1 MQFGILFEGLFFG
14 FATGATCLASCAPI
28 YLPYL
33 LTEDRKISS
42 SIMAVVEISAGRFF
56 SYLTFGAL
64 AGFTGSVISGT
75 NRSLYTSIAYILL
88 SAYLLLTTYRT
99 HNEHKKCAVP
109 KIAKISKSAF
119 LLGILTGINFCP
131 SFLIALSRVLDIGG
145 VINGMLLFFGFFI
158 STSLFLLP
166 LAFVNVLT
174 KIHIIKK
181 YARYAALLVAVIYT
195 ILGITGL
202 VKYFNPAPPMNYIEQ
217 ISVFETKRN
226 ILVYAEDNQ
235 GYFKELQKMLS
246 AETGRNIEIKT
257 INDTVSFKDLEN
269 SIIFTESTLEDVVI
283 EELNSTSFIIAVK
296 KGFPLEAV
304 QQQLNKYAFGINEE
318 TSGALFRFTGDR

>member
-1 MQFGILFEGLFFG
+1 MNFRILIEGILFG
-14 FATGATCLASCAPI
+14 FATGVTCLASCAPV

-42 SIMAVVEISAGRFF
+42 SIMTVVEISAGRFF
-56 SYLTFGAL
+56 SYLAFGAL

-109 KIAKISKSAF
+109 HIAKISKSAF
-119 LLGILTGINFCP
+119 VLGILTGINFCP
-131 SFLIALSRVLDIGG
+131 SFLIALSRVLDVGG
-145 VINGMLLFFGFFI
+145 VFNGMLLFFGFFI

-166 LAFVNVLT
+166 LAFINVLT

-195 ILGITGL
+195 ILGIVGL
-202 VKYFNPAPPMNYIEQ
+202 VKYFNPAPPMNYTEQ
-217 ISVFETKRN
+217 ISVFETKRD
-226 ILVYAEDNQ
+226 ILVYAKDNQ
-235 GYFKELQKMLS
+235 GYFTELQKMLS
-246 AETGRNIEIKT
+246 EETGRDIVIKNIDDSV
-257 INDTVSFKDLEN
+257 NFRDMEN
-269 SIIFTESTLEDVVI
+269 AVIFVEESLEDIVTK
-283 EELNSTSFIIAVK
+283 ELNITSYTIVIK
-296 KGFPLEAV
+296 PQFPLESIK
-304 QQQLNKYAFGINEE
+304 QQLNRYAFGINED
-318 TSGALFRFTGDR
+318 TNRTLFRFTGN

>member
-1 MQFGILFEGLFFG
+1 MQPSILIEGILFG

-33 LTEDRKISS
+33 LTEDRKIRS
-42 SIMAVVEISAGRFF
+42 SIVTVLEISAGRFF
-56 SYLTFGAL
+56 SYLSFGAL
-64 AGFTGSVISGT
+64 AGFTSSAISGT

-119 LLGILTGINFCP
+119 VLGILTGINFCP
-131 SFLIALSRVLDIGG
+131 SFLIALSRVLDLGG

-158 STSLFLLP
+158 STSLFLMP

-181 YARYAALLVAVIYT
+181 YARYAALIIAVVYT
-195 ILGITGL
+195 AMGVIGL
-202 VKYFNPAPPMNYIEQ
+202 FKWFNPAPAPNFKEQ
-217 ISVFETKRN
+217 VSVFETERDLVITASIETDYIKN
-226 ILVYAEDNQ
+226 LQTAISEESGKKVTMISESDFSKIADLKNAVIFVDSTQEKKILSILNESSYIIVVEENYPI
-235 GYFKELQKMLS
+235 
-246 AETGRNIEIKT
+246 ETIK
-257 INDTVSFKDLEN
+257 
-269 SIIFTESTLEDVVI
+269 
-283 EELNSTSFIIAVK
+283 
-296 KGFPLEAV
+296 
-304 QQQLNKYAFGINEE
+304 QQLHRYAFGINDD
-318 TSGALFRFTGDR
+318 TSGVIFRFTGD